1 MIPFALPL
9 GSDSPDAKAP
19 VTGQMQGRN
28 ANDSHALRRTAG
40 SGVIRLSS
48 RRLADLS
55 TSLSVRDLAII
66 ATLSEFRLASS
77 AHLQRLHFRDGTHL
91 SNLRRCRDSLK
102 RLTDLR
108 VLHRLDR
115 RVGGIRSGSSGF
127 VYALDVAGLRLA
139 GVSNR
144 PQRPTLPSLP
154 YVAHVLAVT
163 ELGVRFRE
171 ASRDRFEILALQA
184 EPACWRE
191 YVGSSGARIVL
202 KPDLFIQVLAEQDES
217 AFFVEVD
224 LATESATALARK
236 FSRYRDY
243 DRSGREEHHLGY
255 FPRVLWL
262 VPDERRRALLLD
274 VAAKQPA
281 DSWALHLVKL
291 YDEALNVI
299 GEVTT

>member
-1 MIPFALPL
+1 MIPFARPL
-9 GSDSPDAKAP
+9 ASDSPAP
-19 VTGQMQGRN
+19 KVPLTAQMVARN
-28 ANDSHALRRTAG
+28 ANDSHALSRAVG
-40 SGVIRLSS
+40 GGVIRLSP

-55 TSLSVRDLAII
+55 TSLSVRDRAII

-139 GVSNR
+139 GATNR

-154 YVAHVLAVT
+154 YLAHVLAVT
-163 ELGVRFRE
+163 ELGVRLRE
-171 ASRDRFEILALQA
+171 ASRDRFEILALSG
-184 EPACWRE
+184 EPSCWRQ
-191 YVGSSGARIVL
+191 YVGSSGTRIFL
-202 KPDLFIQVLAEQDES
+202 KPDLFVQVLAGQDES

-236 FSRYRDY
+236 FERYHAY
-243 DRSGREEHHLGY
+243 FRSGREEHRLGY

-262 VPDERRRALLLD
+262 VPSERRKAVLLD

-291 YDEALNVI
+291 YDEALDVI
-299 GEVTT
+299 GEVTP